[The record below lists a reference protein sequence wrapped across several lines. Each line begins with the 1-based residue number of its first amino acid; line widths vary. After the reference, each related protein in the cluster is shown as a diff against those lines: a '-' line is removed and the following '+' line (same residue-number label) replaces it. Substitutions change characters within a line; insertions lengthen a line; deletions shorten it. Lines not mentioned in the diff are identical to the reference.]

1 MMKAE
6 LKTAGEDEEKEQKK
20 KEKLEKIEAAA
31 AERKKKAEKR
41 VLVTNDRLFDDK
53 ASTFKYQNTLIFSHQ
68 ETLLWHGTIFI
79 KLEYTKSS

>member
-1 MMKAE
+1 MMMKAE

-53 ASTFKYQNTLIFSHQ
+53 ASTFNFQSPRDLTMA
-68 ETLLWHGTIFI
+68 WHYFH
-79 KLEYTKSS
+79 KFEYTKS

>member
-1 MMKAE
+1 MKAE

-53 ASTFKYQNTLIFSHQ
+53 ASTFK
-68 ETLLWHGTIFI
+68 
-79 KLEYTKSS
+79 

>member
-1 MMKAE
+1 MMMKAE

-53 ASTFKYQNTLIFSHQ
+53 ASNYYFKTVGQL
-68 ETLLWHGTIFI
+68 
-79 KLEYTKSS
+79 